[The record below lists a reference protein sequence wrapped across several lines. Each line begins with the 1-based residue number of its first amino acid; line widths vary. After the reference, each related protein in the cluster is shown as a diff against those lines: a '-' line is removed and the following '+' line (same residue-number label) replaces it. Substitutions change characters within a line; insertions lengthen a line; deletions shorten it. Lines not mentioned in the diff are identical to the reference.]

1 VKAKALLAHPVTR
14 RTRTIVRRVAITLSV
29 VTAVVFVTIVTVDWG
44 PVLMD
49 WGPTLTDGGVE
60 GVASRRLGG
69 RPMHIGKMSLRLWD
83 GKFIFDDVLIEGLT
97 PEARPFFTAKRISL
111 SMTWGPLV
119 NKRVVVDDVALT
131 DWRML
136 VEQMPDNGPISFP
149 RINSQE
155 PREPNWFTRGWTTTV
170 PWVRA
175 HRGEFVYEDHGMP
188 WSIVAPNIDITIAR
202 PGTEYLGTATFT
214 KGTVRIQS
222 WEPFA
227 ADMRSTFKIDQG
239 RILLNRIDLK
249 TDGARTILR
258 GDVNMRHWPEQMYQM
273 RSTIDFPTMREI
285 FFARDTFSLSGTGQ
299 FDGTFHLFRD
309 GPPGARMGR
318 ELKGVIASPLAGVNA
333 HRFEDFRG
341 DVRWTPHLLEVSN
354 ASAGVYG
361 GATRFDYRMA
371 PLGRKDVRP
380 TYTFD
385 AELEDVDLTR
395 YSDFLELDGLR
406 LAGRMSG
413 RNLLEWPS
421 GRWPQRRGSGE
432 MTIAAPDGVET
443 QTRRMP
449 IERITA
455 RDAAGERLGPFSAHT
470 PLQPVPLA
478 GSLRYAFD
486 PDWIDFNPSTVST
499 PDTYVEFAGRT
510 AWNRTMSRLP
520 FHVTSSDWQ
529 ESDRLF
535 AGFLTALGSPTPAI
549 PVGGHGTFDGVVL
562 NDLRHPRIEGTF
574 DSERMRAFNVLWGT
588 TKGSAV
594 IENNYADVKD
604 AVVTSGDATIRAD
617 GRFSVGSPR
626 RDGGEEINAV
636 IRIDRRPVVDLRRA
650 FGIEDYDFDGTL
662 SGEFHVYG
670 NYLTPFGF
678 GTMRIVDGVA
688 YGQPFQTSE
697 ASVRLE
703 GNGVRLDRIG
713 MASGGGRGTG
723 AAFIGWNG
731 TYSFNFDARGI
742 GIDSIPL
749 VTGAPLPLSGLI
761 DVTAGG
767 SGTFEVPR
775 YDVRGT
781 LRDFFIADEGIGQ
794 VNGTLGIDGDLMTI
808 AMEAASPRLAISA
821 AGRIAL
827 TPEMDAELSFSVAD
841 TSLDPYLRLIWPA
854 LSPYTTAVASG
865 SVRVVGELAN
875 REHLLVDAT
884 VDRVDARLFDYA
896 IRNAS
901 PIRAALDRNAIRVN
915 AMRLVGQDTQLDV
928 SGSLTLADE
937 RIDMRAT
944 GDANL
949 GLLQGFFP
957 NIRSTGRAALAAT
970 FAGPMR
976 DPEVGGTLTIDNGR
990 IRHFAL
996 PHALESIRGAARF
1009 DSRGMSLDGLS
1020 AELGNGAVQFGGRLD
1035 KSGYRLGR
1043 LDVTMVG
1050 TGMRLRFPEGMRS
1063 LVDASL
1069 ALQGTPEAAVLTG
1082 LVTVRDAEYRQPF
1095 NAGGGL
1101 FDFAGGGA
1109 TPVSSSLQPTLPLRY
1124 DVRINAPSTLHVRN
1138 NLAVLDAS
1146 ANLQLQGT
1154 FDRPLLFGRAEVER
1168 GEVTFEGRRY
1178 VVTRGAIDFN
1188 NPVRIDPFVDVEA
1201 ETRVRVP
1208 GETYRVIARATGTM
1222 ERFTTFSF
1230 DSDPP
1235 LPQVEVM
1242 ALVFSD
1248 VSPGQNAELRRFG
1261 AITPQEQLLRDRAA
1275 RALTGTVT
1283 SGVDRV
1289 AQQTFGVDT
1298 FQITPSLNDPNQQSS
1313 RLTPGARLTIGKR
1326 LSDRA
1331 YLTYS
1336 RSLSTTTRD
1345 QIILLEYDQTDR
1357 FSWIVSR
1364 NEDGTYAVDVRVRRA
1379 F

>member
-1 VKAKALLAHPVTR
+1 M
-14 RTRTIVRRVAITLSV
+14 ITLSV
-29 VTAVVFVTIVTVDWG
+29 ILAVVFVTIAT
-44 PVLMD
+44 MD
-49 WGPTLTDGGVE
+49 LGRWPGLKAQAEKGATSL
-60 GVASRRLGG
+60 LGG
-69 RPMHIGKMSLRLWD
+69 RPMHIGQLSLRLWD
-83 GKFIFDDVLIEGLT
+83 AKFIFDDVRIDGLT
-97 PEARPFFTAKRISL
+97 PEARPFFTARRIYL
-111 SMTWGPLV
+111 SMTWRTLV
-119 NKRVVVDDVALT
+119 NRRIVFDEVTLT

-149 RINSQE
+149 RLPQRA
-155 PREPNWFTRGWTTTV
+155 PAQQNWFTRGWTTTV

-188 WSIVAPNIDITIAR
+188 WSIVAPNIDVTIAR
-202 PGTEYLGTATFT
+202 PGTDYLGTATFT
-214 KGTVRIQS
+214 GGTVRLQN
-222 WEPFA
+222 WEPFS

-249 TDGARTILR
+249 TDGARTILH

-273 RSTIDFPTMREI
+273 TSTIDFATMRKI
-285 FFARDTFSLSGTGQ
+285 FFARDTFSLSGTGR

-318 ELKGVIASPLAGVNA
+318 ELKGVIISPLAGVNA
-333 HRFEDFRG
+333 HRFGDFRG
-341 DVRWTPHLLEVSN
+341 DVRWTPDLLEVTN
-354 ASAGVYG
+354 ATTGFYG

-371 PLGRKDVRP
+371 PLGRKGVPP
-380 TYTFD
+380 THTFD
-385 AELEDVDLTR
+385 ADLEDVDLTQ

-413 RNLLEWPS
+413 RNLVQWPS
-421 GRWPQRRGSGE
+421 GGWRQRRGSGE
-432 MTIAAPDGVET
+432 LTIAGPDGVEL

-449 IERITA
+449 LERIA
-455 RDAAGERLGPFSAHT
+455 VREAAGEKLGPFSAHT
-470 PLQPVPLA
+470 PLQPVPIA
-478 GSLRYAFD
+478 GTVSYAFD
-486 PDWIDFNPSTVST
+486 PEWIDIGPSMLSS
-499 PDTYVEFAGRT
+499 PDTYVEFDGRT
-510 AWNRTMSRLP
+510 AWSGARSRLP

-535 AGFLTALGSPTPAI
+535 AGFLTTLGSRTPAI
-549 PVGGHGTFDGVVL
+549 PLGGYGTFDGVAL
-562 NDLRHPRIEGTF
+562 NDLRRPRIEGLF
-574 DSERMRAFNVLWGT
+574 ASERMRAFGVVWGT
-588 TKGSAV
+588 TTGSAV
-594 IENNYADVKD
+594 IENNYADVKN
-604 AVVTSGDATIRAD
+604 ALVTAGDATIRAD
-617 GRFSVGSPR
+617 GRFSVGFPR

-636 IRIDRRPVVDLRRA
+636 IRIDRRPVADLRRA

-678 GTMRIVDGVA
+678 GTLSIVDGVA

-697 ASVRLE
+697 AAVRLE
-703 GNGVRLDRIG
+703 GDGVRLDRIEI
-713 MASGGGRGTG
+713 ASGGGRGTG
-723 AAFIGWNG
+723 AAYIGWNG
-731 TYSFNFDARGI
+731 SYSFNFNARGV
-742 GIDSIPL
+742 GIESIAL
-749 VTGAPLPLSGLI
+749 VNSSPRTLSGLI
-761 DVTAGG
+761 DVTAEG
-767 SGTFEVPR
+767 SGTFDVPR

-781 LRDFFIADEGIGQ
+781 IRDFFIADEGIGE
-794 VNGTLGIDGDLMTI
+794 VNGTIGIDGDLMTI
-808 AMEAASPRLAISA
+808 EVEAASPRLAVSA
-821 AGRIAL
+821 AGRVAL
-827 TPEMDAELSFSVAD
+827 TPEMDAELSFSVVD
-841 TSLDPYLRLIWPA
+841 TSLDPYLRLIWPTF
-854 LSPYTTAVASG
+854 SPYTTAVVSG

-875 REHLLVDAT
+875 WEHLLVDTT
-884 VDRVDARLFDYA
+884 VDRFDARLFDYA
-896 IRNAS
+896 IRNSA
-901 PIRAALDRNAIRVN
+901 PIRVALDRNAIRVN

-937 RIDMRAT
+937 RIDVRAT

-949 GLLQGFFP
+949 GLLQGFVP
-957 NIRSTGRAALAAT
+957 NIRSSGRAVLAAT

-976 DPEVGGTLTIDNGR
+976 DPDVGGTLTIDNGR

-996 PHALESIRGAARF
+996 PHALENIRGAARF
-1009 DSRGMSLDGLS
+1009 DSRGVSLDGLS
-1020 AELGNGAVQFGGRLD
+1020 AQLGNGAVQFGGRID
-1035 KSGYRLGR
+1035 KAGYRLGR

-1082 LVTVRDAEYRQPF
+1082 EVTVRDAEYRQPF

-1101 FDFAGGGA
+1101 LDLTGGTA
-1109 TPVSSSLQPTLPLRY
+1109 SPTSTALQPTLPLRY
-1124 DVRINAPSTLHVRN
+1124 NVQINAPSTLHVRN

-1168 GEVTFEGRRY
+1168 GEITFEGRRY

-1248 VSPGQNAELRRFG
+1248 ISPGQNAELRRFG

-1275 RALTGTVT
+1275 RALTDNLTE
-1283 SGVDRV
+1283 GVGRV

-1326 LSDRA
+1326 LNDRA

-1336 RSLSTTTRD
+1336 RSLSSTTRD